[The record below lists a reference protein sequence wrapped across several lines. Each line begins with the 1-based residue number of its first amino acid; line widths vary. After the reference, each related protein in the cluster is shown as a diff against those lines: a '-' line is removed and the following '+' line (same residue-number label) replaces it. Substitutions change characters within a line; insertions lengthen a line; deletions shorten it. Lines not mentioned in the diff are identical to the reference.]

1 MEAQGMGERIRMIRG
16 KVGMSIGD
24 LAERAGLSPS
34 VLSLMERGKVEVTV
48 VELARI
54 AKALGV
60 SPLAILE
67 PDSLLVRLPPVP
79 GG

>member
-1 MEAQGMGERIRMIRG
+1 MIRV
-16 KVGMSIGD
+16 KVGMSVRE

-34 VLSLMERGKVEVTV
+34 AVSLMERGKIEVTV
-48 VELARI
+48 GELARI

-67 PDSLLVRLPPVP
+67 PDSLLARLPPMP